1 PLPLGQAAELAP
13 ANAKVLGNLAL
24 LLLVEG
30 DYAGA
35 RQVMDRAAL
44 SPRARQR
51 VQELASQTR
60 HAGVSAAAAV
70 PVA

>member
-1 PLPLGQAAELAP
+1 MAWAAELAP

-35 RQVMDRAAL
+35 VAQAAGREAMVMPVLQRPVMDRFGNPPL
-44 SPRARQR
+44 LQ
-51 VQELASQTR
+51 
-60 HAGVSAAAAV
+60 
-70 PVA
+70 